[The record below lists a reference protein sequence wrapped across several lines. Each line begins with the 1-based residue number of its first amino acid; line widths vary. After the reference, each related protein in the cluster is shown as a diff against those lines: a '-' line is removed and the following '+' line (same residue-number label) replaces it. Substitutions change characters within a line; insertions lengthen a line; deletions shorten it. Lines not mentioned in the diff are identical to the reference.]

1 MHRLILDV
9 NDNVLD
15 KVFYF
20 LNNLPKQDVKII
32 ANETI
37 EKDKNLDFISV
48 LTEKPITVEKSIE
61 FLSRDESNDRKQI
74 KNHQSI

>member
-1 MHRLILDV
+1 MHRLILNV

-37 EKDKNLDFISV
+37 EKEQDLDFISA
-48 LTEKPITVEKSIE
+48 LTNKPIVINKSTT
-61 FLSRDESNDRKQI
+61 FLSRNESNER
-74 KNHQSI
+74 

>member
-1 MHRLILDV
+1 MHRLILNV
-9 NDNVLD
+9 NDDVLD

-37 EKDKNLDFISV
+37 DKDQDVDFIST
-48 LTEKPITVEKSIE
+48 LTSKPIVVNKSIE
-61 FLSRDESNDRKQI
+61 FLSRNESNER
-74 KNHQSI
+74 

>member
-1 MHRLILDV
+1 MHRLILNV

-37 EKDKNLDFISV
+37 DKDQDVDFIST
-48 LTEKPITVEKSIE
+48 LTSKPIVVNKSIE
-61 FLSRDESNDRKQI
+61 FLSRNESNER
-74 KNHQSI
+74 

>member
-1 MHRLILDV
+1 MHRLILNV

-37 EKDKNLDFISV
+37 EKDQDLDFISAI
-48 LTEKPITVEKSIE
+48 TNKPIVINESTV
-61 FLSRDESNDRKQI
+61 FLSRDESNER
-74 KNHQSI
+74 

>member
-1 MHRLILDV
+1 MHRLILNV
-9 NDNVLD
+9 NDDVLD

-37 EKDKNLDFISV
+37 DKDQDLDFIAA
-48 LTEKPITVEKSIE
+48 LTNKPIIVNNSIE
-61 FLSRDESNDRKQI
+61 FLTRNESNER
-74 KNHQSI
+74 

>member
-1 MHRLILDV
+1 MHRLILNV
-9 NDNVLD
+9 NDNVID

-37 EKDKNLDFISV
+37 EKNKDLDFISA
-48 LTEKPITVEKSIE
+48 LTNKPITVNKSIE
-61 FLSRDESNDRKQI
+61 FLSRNESNER
-74 KNHQSI
+74 

>member
-1 MHRLILDV
+1 MHRLILNV

-37 EKDKNLDFISV
+37 EKDKDLDFISV
-48 LTEKPITVEKSIE
+48 LTSKPIVVNQSIE
-61 FLSRDESNDRKQI
+61 FLSRNESNER
-74 KNHQSI
+74 

>member
-1 MHRLILDV
+1 MHRLILNV

-32 ANETI
+32 ANESI
-37 EKDKNLDFISV
+37 KKDIDLDFIS
-48 LTEKPITVEKSIE
+48 TITAKPITVNQSME
-61 FLSRDESNDRKQI
+61 FLSRNESNER
-74 KNHQSI
+74 

>member
-1 MHRLILDV
+1 MHRLILNV

-37 EKDKNLDFISV
+37 EKDKDKNLDFISV
-48 LTEKPITVEKSIE
+48 LTEKPITVKKSIE
-61 FLSRDESNDRKQI
+61 FLSRNESNER
-74 KNHQSI
+74 

>member
-1 MHRLILDV
+1 MHRLILNV

-32 ANETI
+32 ANEII
-37 EKDKNLDFISV
+37 ERDKNLDFISTV
-48 LTEKPITVEKSIE
+48 VNQPITVSKSIE
-61 FLSRDESNDRKQI
+61 FLSRDESNERK
-74 KNHQSI
+74 

>member
-1 MHRLILDV
+1 MHRLILNV

-37 EKDKNLDFISV
+37 EKNKDLDFISA
-48 LTEKPITVEKSIE
+48 LTNKPITVNKSIE
-61 FLSRDESNDRKQI
+61 FLSRNESNER
-74 KNHQSI
+74 

>member
-1 MHRLILDV
+1 MHRLILNV

-15 KVFYF
+15 KIFYF

-37 EKDKNLDFISV
+37 DKEQDLDFIAA
-48 LTEKPITVEKSIE
+48 LTNKPIIVNSSIE
-61 FLSRDESNDRKQI
+61 FLSRNESNER
-74 KNHQSI
+74 

>member
-1 MHRLILDV
+1 MHRLILNV

-37 EKDKNLDFISV
+37 IKDENVDFISA
-48 LTEKPITVEKSIE
+48 LTNKPIAVNRSIE
-61 FLSRDESNDRKQI
+61 FLSRDESNER
-74 KNHQSI
+74 

>member
-1 MHRLILDV
+1 MHRLILNV
-9 NDNVLD
+9 NDDVLD

-37 EKDKNLDFISV
+37 DKNQDLDFIAA
-48 LTEKPITVEKSIE
+48 LTDKPIIVNNAIE
-61 FLSRDESNDRKQI
+61 FLSRNESNER
-74 KNHQSI
+74 

>member
-1 MHRLILDV
+1 MHKLILNV

-37 EKDKNLDFISV
+37 DMNQDIDFIST
-48 LTEKPITVEKSIE
+48 LTNKPIVVNTCIE
-61 FLSRDESNDRKQI
+61 FLSRNESNER
-74 KNHQSI
+74 

>member
-1 MHRLILDV
+1 MHRLILNV

-32 ANETI
+32 TNETI
-37 EKDKNLDFISV
+37 DTDQDVDFIST
-48 LTEKPITVEKSIE
+48 LTSKPIVVNKSIE
-61 FLSRDESNDRKQI
+61 FLSRNESNER
-74 KNHQSI
+74 

>member
-1 MHRLILDV
+1 MHRLILNV

-37 EKDKNLDFISV
+37 DKDQDLDFIAT
-48 LTEKPITVEKSIE
+48 LTDKPIIVNNSIE
-61 FLSRDESNDRKQI
+61 FLSRNEANER
-74 KNHQSI
+74 

>member
-1 MHRLILDV
+1 MHRLILNV

-20 LNNLPKQDVKII
+20 LNNLPKQDVKIV

-37 EKDKNLDFISV
+37 ENNKDLDFI
-48 LTEKPITVEKSIE
+48 LTMTSKPITVNQSIE
-61 FLSRDESNDRKQI
+61 FLSRNESNER
-74 KNHQSI
+74 